1 MIKHFKSA
9 EGNSNREKNNEKKGQ
24 KDAPLSLGNEWI
36 FLIFVMLNM
45 CRQPCFLLKWRQ
57 GHVDKCLDGWQGD
70 RSSLI
75 IEWEET
81 KVVSK
86 FWGMYV

>member
-36 FLIFVMLNM
+36 FLIFVIWI
-45 CRQPCFLLKWRQ
+45 CADSP
-57 GHVDKCLDGWQGD
+57 V
-70 RSSLI
+70 SSLS
-75 IEWEET
+75 ED
-81 KVVSK
+81 K
-86 FWGMYV
+86 GMLINV